1 MINMPISIDDIYRDA
16 ADYRIT
22 WEEALKMTIV
32 IDDKGDFL
40 APTNDSDKV
49 RLQKK
54 AQALRPYIKSTDD
67 PILQSLAKILY
78 S

>member
-1 MINMPISIDDIYRDA
+1 MPISIDEIYRDA

-40 APTNDSDKV
+40 PPTSDSDKV
-49 RLQKK
+49 RLEQK
-54 AQALRPYIKSTDD
+54 AQALKPYIKSADD
-67 PILQSLAKILY
+67 PLLQSIAKILY
-78 S
+78 A